1 MKVGAIIL
9 SVCMPVYCVVCQGS
23 GSRDHLTCEDIYE
36 QVIKSD
42 ISNGKWSFEKNN
54 KWFCNWVLC
63 GVSLYS
69 GEGLPLHGCFES
81 CCSKS
86 YPLTLNTDSCH
97 RLDIGNYP
105 RHKTDLNC
113 YYHINQK
120 KNITINRVIEM
131 LQKFILQKFTN
142 IHTFCIEK
150 KILIIMFS
158 VNIVF
163 SHHIK
168 FLEFYNQKVTS
179 DKIWAYIL
187 YQGWCK
193 GQSMICGLPTPL
205 HLNLYKVVFI

>member
-1 MKVGAIIL
+1 MGALWRQSLQWGRLASAWLLWKLLFKIL
-9 SVCMPVYCVVCQGS
+9 S
-23 GSRDHLTCEDIYE
+23 
-36 QVIKSD
+36 
-42 ISNGKWSFEKNN
+42 
-54 KWFCNWVLC
+54 
-63 GVSLYS
+63 
-69 GEGLPLHGCFES
+69 
-81 CCSKS
+81 
-86 YPLTLNTDSCH
+86 
-97 RLDIGNYP
+97 LDIEYWQLPQVGYRQLPQAQN
-105 RHKTDLNC
+105 RSELLLSHKPK
-113 YYHINQK
+113 K